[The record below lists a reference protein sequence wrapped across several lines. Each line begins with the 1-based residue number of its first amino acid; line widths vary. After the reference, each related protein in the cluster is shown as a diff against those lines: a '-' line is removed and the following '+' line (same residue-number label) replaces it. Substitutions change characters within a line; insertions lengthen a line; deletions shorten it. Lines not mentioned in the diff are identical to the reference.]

1 MIWYL
6 CLVLAIICMAI
17 SIYILFD
24 RTRGK
29 LRTGAAVLIM
39 ALAALI
45 IYVPIFFRQF
55 NSMTAVFGDIINM
68 LQVITLDA
76 GYVEYNDMIREAIRI
91 PSVARLYMAVQGILH
106 FALPAISILAAYNI
120 FFQYYAAFRIW
131 AINHRKRP
139 LYIFSDCSPDSMVLA
154 KSIRANVPSCDMI
167 FADREESEDYAEEI
181 ESLRAVRY
189 PASIQELPVVH
200 RKNKDVY
207 YFCMEEDDEDLNN
220 ALHLITRYEEQDKTM
235 QKHIHIFVLS
245 EQKDVDVMLDSTN
258 KGLIDIHVVNVPERI
273 AYRLLDEHP
282 LYEHIKDG
290 RVTILL
296 AGLTPVNI
304 ALLKAICW
312 CGQMGA
318 YARPKIFA
326 AGIQSS
332 GIERSLRHEVPD
344 LFTGGY
350 DLTFLHCADLTEL
363 YQRVRQ
369 EAISAHYIS
378 VAMED
383 DSRSLDVAL
392 SLRRIFYRADDT
404 FTNCPPIFTLIQDH
418 EKRAMVAQLKTPHTN
433 EKRRV
438 SYHLTPFGDTAEIL
452 SYESLVHDPLD
463 ALAKNVHLTYSSIF
477 SEDGRIDVESELE
490 KYNLLEV
497 NKRSNRAN
505 ALHIRYKLAL
515 VGLDYTG
522 RPDVQEMDLRQY
534 LTPERVEIMQRA
546 EHDRWMAF
554 LQTEGWTGA
563 SLEQVEAYRRAEIS
577 GGTHKC
583 DLMKMH
589 PYIQG
594 FEGLAELSEM
604 LEGKDTTVYD
614 RELITRIP
622 DILHDHWNISDR
634 AYKIIQR

>member
-6 CLVLAIICMAI
+6 CLVLAIICIAI

-29 LRTGAAVLIM
+29 LRTGAAVLFM

-45 IYVPIFFRQF
+45 IYIPIFFEQY
-55 NSMTAVFGDIINM
+55 NSLTALFGDIINM

-91 PSVARLYMAVQGILH
+91 SSVARLYMAVQGILH

-120 FFQYYAAFRIW
+120 FFQYYAALRIW
-131 AINHRKRP
+131 SINHKKRP
-139 LYIFSDCSPDSMVLA
+139 LYIFSDCSHDSVALA
-154 KSIRANVPSCDMI
+154 RSIRAHVPDCDMI
-167 FADREESEDYAEEI
+167 FADREESEDYEE
-181 ESLRAVRY
+181 EVDSLHAVRY
-189 PASIQELPVVH
+189 PASIQELPII
-200 RKNKDVY
+200 RKKNKEVY

-220 ALHLITRYEEQDKTM
+220 ALHLISHYGAQGKDV

-245 EQKDVDVMLDSTN
+245 EQKDVDIMLDSTN
-258 KGLIDIHVVNVPERI
+258 KGLIDIHVVNIPERI
-273 AYRLLDEHP
+273 AYKLLDEQP
-282 LYEHIKDG
+282 LYEHIRDG
-290 RVTILL
+290 RITILL
-296 AGLTPVNI
+296 AGLTPVHI
-304 ALLKAICW
+304 ALLKAVCW
-312 CGQMGA
+312 CGQMGD
-318 YARPKIFA
+318 YARPRIFA
-326 AGIQSS
+326 AGVQSE
-332 GIERSLRHEVPD
+332 GIERRLRHDAPD
-344 LFTGGY
+344 LFAGGY
-350 DLTFLHCADLTEL
+350 DLTFLHCADLTEM
-363 YQRVRQ
+363 YQRIEQ
-369 EAISAHYIS
+369 EAISADYIS
-378 VAMED
+378 VALED
-383 DSRSLDVAL
+383 DSRTLDAAL
-392 SLRRIFYRADDT
+392 ALRRIFYRADDT
-404 FTNCPPIFTLIQDH
+404 FTNCPSIFTLIQDH
-418 EKRAMVAQLKTPHTN
+418 EKQAMVANLKTPHTN

-438 SYHLTPFGDTAEIL
+438 SYHLIPYGDTQEIL

-515 VGLDYTG
+515 VGLDYTD
-522 RPDVQEMDLRQY
+522 RTDVQETDLQAY
-534 LTPERVEIMQRA
+534 FTPERMEIMQRA

-563 SLEQVEAYRRAEIS
+563 SLEQVEAYRAAEIS

-614 RELITRIP
+614 RELIMRIP

-634 AYKIIQR
+634 TYKIIQR